1 MGLLIALQFLT
12 SLPLPTAPAGPPAA
26 LARSL
31 PWFPVVGLLL
41 GLMAAAL
48 DRFLGMV
55 VPEGVASVLVLAA
68 LLMLTGA
75 LHLDGLM
82 DTCDGLFC
90 AKGRDERLAIMRDSH
105 VGSFGVAG
113 GTIVLLAKYAALV
126 SLPADLRLPG
136 LVLMACLGRWAIL
149 FVAYAFPYARPE
161 GLGKA
166 IHDGARPASVL
177 VGTAIATGVA
187 AGLASA
193 TGLLLLVSVLVVAY
207 VTGRYTAARLQG
219 LTGDVYGAVCE
230 LSEVVVLVLLPVF
243 SRLL

>member
-1 MGLLIALQFLT
+1 MGLLVALQFLT
-12 SLPLPTAPAGPPAA
+12 SLPLPAVPMASPAA

-31 PWFPVVGLLL
+31 PWFPAVGLLL
-41 GLMAAAL
+41 GLVAAAL
-48 DRFLGMV
+48 DHLLRMV
-55 VPEGVASVLVLAA
+55 VPDGVGSILVLAA

-75 LHLDGLM
+75 IHLDGLM

-113 GTIVLLAKYAALV
+113 GVMVLLAKYAALV
-126 SLPADLRLPG
+126 SLPADLRLSG

-149 FVAYAFPYARPE
+149 VAACAFPYARPE

-166 IHDGARPASVL
+166 VHDGARPASVL
-177 VGTAIATGVA
+177 VGTAIAAGAA

-193 TGLLLLVSVLVVAY
+193 VGLLLLASVLVAAY
-207 VTGRYTAARLQG
+207 MAGSYATARLQG

-230 LSEVVVLVLLPVF
+230 LSEVVVLVLLPVY